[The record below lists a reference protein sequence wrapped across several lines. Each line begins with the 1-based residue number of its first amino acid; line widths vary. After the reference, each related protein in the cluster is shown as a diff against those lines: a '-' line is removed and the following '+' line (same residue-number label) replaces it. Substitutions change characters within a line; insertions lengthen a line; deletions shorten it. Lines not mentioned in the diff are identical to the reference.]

1 MDWNSS
7 LYLQATGALK
17 LQSPDGHRQLIVM
30 DAQADPELLKAETN
44 AHHKAIGSISG
55 PNGTTSKC
63 PVVKCLQSMIQE
75 FSNGRGDRSMNPDEV
90 IDGAAVQ
97 GAVLTGEGS
106 SRVQDLLLVD
116 VTPSS
121 MGWWLLVAEEL
132 AERPWDA
139 PRRRGL

>member
-1 MDWNSS
+1 
-7 LYLQATGALK
+7 
-17 LQSPDGHRQLIVM
+17 
-30 DAQADPELLKAETN
+30 
-44 AHHKAIGSISG
+44 
-55 PNGTTSKC
+55 
-63 PVVKCLQSMIQE
+63 
-75 FSNGRGDRSMNPDEV
+75 MNPDEV
-90 IDGAAVQ
+90 IDGAAVH

-106 SRVQDLLLVD
+106 SRVQELLLVD